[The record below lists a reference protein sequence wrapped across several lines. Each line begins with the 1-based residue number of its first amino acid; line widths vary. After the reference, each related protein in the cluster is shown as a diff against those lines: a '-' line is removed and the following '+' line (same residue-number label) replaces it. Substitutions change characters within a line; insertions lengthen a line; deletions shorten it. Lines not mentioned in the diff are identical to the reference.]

1 MITLKYL
8 NSVQC
13 RGQAVLSPLRPV
25 LVFLPGFETEG
36 TRMSSVQ
43 VTLNVF
49 NGRMNYKDTKPYMS
63 AFFQLTC

>member
-1 MITLKYL
+1 MIYFKKFKFYT
-8 NSVQC
+8 NC

-36 TRMSSVQ
+36 MSSVQ

-49 NGRMNYKDTKPYMS
+49 K
-63 AFFQLTC
+63 Q